1 MFLMALFALVIVPK
15 ELWHNC
21 DDHVHYHHHHHSDD
35 GIAEHGTLEDGAHC
49 AICDFQILPFAHSLQ
64 SFDFEVGEGFIQ
76 TSTQLVSPPAKGSRF
91 TLAGRGPPVLAV

>member
-21 DDHVHYHHHHHSDD
+21 DDHVHYHHHSEDSL
-35 GIAEHGTLEDGAHC
+35 AHGTFEDGAHC

-64 SFDFEVGEGFIQ
+64 GFDFVAGEGFIE
-76 TSTQLVSPPAKGSRF
+76 TSTQLASPPAKGSQF
-91 TLAGRGPPVLAV
+91 TLPGRGPPTFKV